1 MSAAQETGDWP
12 GVFVHARERWRTLPY
27 CTRVRSGIA
36 VGVPLATA
44 MWMMLA
50 PRERGT
56 VHAAWQTADSL
67 GRAAMVMLCIAATAM
82 LSWILCVI
90 VTGRSRHF
98 LSCTCQ
104 DVYSESSGIS
114 DATQGHR

>member
-1 MSAAQETGDWP
+1 
-12 GVFVHARERWRTLPY
+12 
-27 CTRVRSGIA
+27 
-36 VGVPLATA
+36 
-44 MWMMLA
+44 
-50 PRERGT
+50 
-56 VHAAWQTADSL
+56 
-67 GRAAMVMLCIAATAM
+67 MVMLCIAATAM